1 MDTAPSSA
9 PCSSP
14 APEPLQGEGGRIEGW
29 PAWAEHVR
37 AALSEA
43 ADRGAPLFLQDDD
56 FARWPL
62 GEKACV
68 DSFDRWVLAPG
79 RAQATLVALRWDAVL
94 RQHPR
99 WLRWRTPWGHRVRCL
114 SCPESELSSL
124 EGFAPTLLIQGV
136 LLMQMHDLERGLGHW
151 SRDTSAVRTA
161 WLRCDAISQR
171 SLDSGISATLG
182 L

>member
-1 MDTAPSSA
+1 MLDTPPSRPSS
-9 PCSSP
+9 
-14 APEPLQGEGGRIEGW
+14 PELDVLQGEGGRIEGW

-37 AALSEA
+37 AALGEA
-43 ADRGAPLFLQDDD
+43 ARQAAPMFLQDDD

-68 DSFDRWVLAPG
+68 ESFEQWVMAPG
-79 RAQATLVALRWDAVL
+79 RAQATLVALRWDAML

-99 WLRWRTPWGHRVRCL
+99 WVRWQTPWGHRVRCRQW
-114 SCPESELSSL
+114 PQDELSSL
-124 EGFAPTLLIQGV
+124 EGFAPTLVVQGV
-136 LLMQMHDLERGLGHW
+136 LLMQMHEPERGLGHW
-151 SRDTSAVRTA
+151 SRDAREVRMA
-161 WLRCDAISQR
+161 WARCDAISQR